1 MKIGVRKPN
10 IKNSIKARTTGKAKR
25 LIKKS
30 VNPLYGKKGMGF
42 VNNPKKAV
50 YNKIYH
56 KTTFSAT
63 SVFKKSNNLLY
74 IIFIALPL
82 FLIIGMLQIL
92 YYCCKYFFLGGKWIV
107 QKIINLIKKNKEEE
121 KKQWKNGFYV
131 LIAEKK

>member
-82 FLIIGMLQIL
+82 FLVIGMFQIL
-92 YYCCKYFFLGGKWIV
+92 YYCYKYLFLGCSWIV
-107 QKIINLIKKNKEEE
+107 KKIISLVKKDKEEE
-121 KKQWKNGFYV
+121 KKK
-131 LIAEKK
+131 